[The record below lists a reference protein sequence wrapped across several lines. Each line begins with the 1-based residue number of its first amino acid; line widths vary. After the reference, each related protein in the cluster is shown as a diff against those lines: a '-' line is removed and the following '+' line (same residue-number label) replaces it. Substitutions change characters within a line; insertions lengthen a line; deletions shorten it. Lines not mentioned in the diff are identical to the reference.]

1 MPHAPTSAV
10 TKFKQCKSTMQNKL
24 YLFEYEN
31 KSNLF
36 ISQSLWGIHMRCGNT
51 YFDEAE
57 IECAANYLWR
67 VGLLQGCVD
76 LPQGPNAHVSH
87 NFLSFFWPSVFSFS
101 SPVKLVFS
109 FSYKG
114 FKLYTINQHLI
125 FKYSHILSTLE
136 HRLATSDSLWMERV
150 IKTEA
155 CLLLAVALCCALIS
169 TSLWHA
175 FTGLLP

>member
-1 MPHAPTSAV
+1 MPPHLLLLSLNYA
-10 TKFKQCKSTMQNKL
+10 KQLQNKL

-36 ISQSLWGIHMRCGNT
+36 ISQSLCGVHMHCGNT

-76 LPQGPNAHVSH
+76 LPQGPNTHVSH

-136 HRLATSDSLWMERV
+136 RNIWFIV
-150 IKTEA
+150 NGA
-155 CLLLAVALCCALIS
+155 CN
-169 TSLWHA
+169 
-175 FTGLLP
+175 